1 MQSWRSTSVDLYS
14 GLRSFFLADPII
26 NLTDAAADRVRSLM
40 DKAEETVSGVRVGL
54 STRGCSGLSYVV
66 EYAEEAKQ
74 FEEVIEDKGVRVF
87 VDPAATM
94 FLIGATMDYR
104 EGKFES
110 GFVFENPN
118 AKGTCGCGESFHV

>member
-1 MQSWRSTSVDLYS
+1 MTE
-14 GLRSFFLADPII
+14 PII
-26 NLTDAAADRVRSLM
+26 NLTEAAADRVRKLM
-40 DKAEETVSGVRVGL
+40 EGAEENVSGVRVGL

-74 FEEVIEDKGVRVF
+74 FEEVVEDKGVRVF
-87 VDPAATM
+87 IDPAATM

-110 GFVFENPN
+110 GFVFDNPN

>member
-1 MQSWRSTSVDLYS
+1 M
-14 GLRSFFLADPII
+14 AEPII
-26 NLTDAAADRVRSLM
+26 TLTDAAAERVKTLM
-40 DKAEETVSGVRVGL
+40 SRADDGVAGLRVGL
-54 STRGCSGLSYVV
+54 STGGCSGLSYVV
-66 EYAEEAKQ
+66 EYASEAKQ
-74 FEEVIEDKGVRVF
+74 FEEVVEDKGVRIF

-94 FLIGATMDYR
+94 FLIGATMDFR